1 MCHSQEYAALARPAR
16 AFGIEIPAQFA
27 ANGRDALDR
36 NLTRVVHI
44 GCDAMNH
51 LRLFLSEHERGN
63 EARAVEERMAISPMP
78 VQAAAP

>member
-1 MCHSQEYAALARPAR
+1 
-16 AFGIEIPAQFA
+16 
-27 ANGRDALDR
+27 
-36 NLTRVVHI
+36 
-44 GCDAMNH
+44 MNH